1 MKYSVVIFLLFSFC
15 SATSYEYNPD
25 CWKTDRETCNEQKRI
40 NPGNLGN
47 NPSGGSGN

>member
-1 MKYSVVIFLLFSFC
+1 MKYFVVIFLLLSFC
-15 SATSYEYNPD
+15 STSSYDYNPD

>member
-25 CWKTDRETCNEQKRI
+25 CWKTDRETCKEQKRI
-40 NPGNLGN
+40 NSGNLGN
-47 NPSGGSGN
+47 NPSGGAGN